1 MAKFN
6 NNIQIT
12 DIIIHVDESINNLEE
27 EVLLGELRKVDGVM
41 TPGFNRP
48 HLMLVT
54 YNPEKVN
61 SYELLS
67 TVRSEGYHA
76 QLIGI

>member
-1 MAKFN
+1 MASFQN
-6 NNIQIT
+6 NTQIT
-12 DIIIHVDESINNLEE
+12 DVIIHVDESISNFEE
-27 EVLLGELRKVDGVM
+27 EELLGELRKLDGVM
-41 TPGFNRP
+41 SPGFNRP

-61 SYELLS
+61 SYDLLS

-76 QLIGI
+76 QLIGF

>member
-1 MAKFN
+1 MASFSN
-6 NNIQIT
+6 NTQIT

-27 EVLLGELRKVDGVM
+27 EVLLGELRKVEGVM

-54 YNPEKVN
+54 YDPEKVN

>member
-1 MAKFN
+1 MASFRN
-6 NNIQIT
+6 NTQIT
-12 DIIIHVDESINNLEE
+12 DVIIHVNESINNFEE
-27 EVLLGELRKVDGVM
+27 ENLLGELRKLDGVM
-41 TPGFNRP
+41 SPEFNRP

-54 YNPEKVN
+54 YDPEMVN
-61 SYELLS
+61 SYDLLS

>member
-1 MAKFN
+1 MASFRN
-6 NNIQIT
+6 NTQIT
-12 DIIIHVDESINNLEE
+12 DLIIHVDESIDHREE
-27 EVLLGELRKVDGVM
+27 QLLLGEVRKMEGVM
-41 TPGFNRP
+41 TPEFNRP
-48 HLMLVT
+48 HLMMVT

-61 SYELLS
+61 SYELLT

>member
-1 MAKFN
+1 MTRFHKN
-6 NNIQIT
+6 TQIA
-12 DIIIHVDESINNLEE
+12 DVIIHVDESIDNKEE
-27 EVLLGELRKVDGVM
+27 QSLLGEVRKMEGVM
-41 TPGFNRP
+41 TPEFNRP
-48 HLMLVT
+48 HLMMVT

-67 TVRSEGYHA
+67 AVRSEGYHA